1 MIFKNLKLKNF
12 KSHVNSSI
20 NFEKGVTLVVGENG
34 AGKSS
39 IFEAMTFA
47 LFRKTT
53 VKNLNDL
60 VNTDRS
66 ASDKTE
72 MEVQLSFSANAVDYK
87 VIRSIRNKSKK
98 ANAELIR
105 MNGHDEET
113 IALGV
118 REVDREIQEIL
129 RMDANTFLNAIHIRQ
144 GEISKLIDD
153 TPAARKKLIG
163 QLLNLEDLE
172 KAYNKILN
180 LTKDFIVK
188 KEILEGKLQDE
199 EILENNL
206 KELEKEYGLF
216 NSIIA
221 KLNEDLV
228 TLKNDFDIKNTEKQ
242 KLDIQKSKLDN
253 LKISAEHGKTNF
265 EMLKKH
271 EEDLNK
277 KYEEILENEKEM
289 EELKP
294 FNEKLNIFK
303 EFKDILI
310 KLNEF
315 KKEEKRKKEIISKI
329 QENED
334 IISNEKE
341 NFDKYN
347 ELDKEIQN
355 FEIQTEKLKSELNF
369 KKEYESNRNKI
380 SSNIKEYDNL
390 LDQFLKKVTDALSD
404 FDVKLEIGDI
414 ENKESLDAIK
424 NVVENIIDETKN
436 EITSIEDDLK
446 KYNDENIILTQEIK
460 NSEKPLSEISNVEN
474 KCPT

>member
-1 MIFKNLKLKNF
+1 MIFKTLKLKNF

-20 NFEKGVTLVVGENG
+20 NFDKGVTLVVGENG

-39 IFEAMTFA
+39 IFEAITFA

-60 VNTDRS
+60 INTGRG

-72 MEVQLSFSANAVDYK
+72 MEVQLSFTANSIDYK

-105 MNGHDEET
+105 INGYNEES

-153 TPAARKKLIG
+153 APAARKKLIG

-172 KAYNKILN
+172 KAYNKILELIN
-180 LTKDFIVK
+180 DFRVR
-188 KEILEGKLQDE
+188 KEILDGRISDE
-199 EILENNL
+199 EDLENNL
-206 KELEKEYGLF
+206 KEIEEDYNTY
-216 NSIIA
+216 NSIIG
-221 KLNEDLV
+221 KLNNELV
-228 TLKNDFDIKNTEKQ
+228 VINKDFEIKNAEKQ
-242 KLDIQKSKLDN
+242 KLDLQKSKLDTLNVSVNHEKNN
-253 LKISAEHGKTNF
+253 L
-265 EMLKKH
+265 EMLNKH
-271 EEDLNK
+271 KDELNK
-277 KYEEILENEKEM
+277 KYEDILENEKEM

-294 FNEKLNIFK
+294 FNDKLNIFK

-315 KKEEKRKKEIISKI
+315 KKEELRKKEIITKI

-334 IISNEKE
+334 IISKESE
-341 NFDKYN
+341 NFKKYN
-347 ELDKEIQN
+347 ELDEEIKD
-355 FEIQTEKLKSELNF
+355 FEIQTEKLKSEINSY
-369 KKEYESNRNKI
+369 KE
-380 SSNIKEYDNL
+380 D
-390 LDQFLKKVTDALSD
+390 
-404 FDVKLEIGDI
+404 
-414 ENKESLDAIK
+414 
-424 NVVENIIDETKN
+424 
-436 EITSIEDDLK
+436 
-446 KYNDENIILTQEIK
+446 
-460 NSEKPLSEISNVEN
+460 
-474 KCPT
+474 